1 MQYAHTLFAS
11 TTACPQC
18 ETELDQASGICPA
31 CRWDAALASHVTA
44 TAPTEDDVSFS
55 ERYRGTEYHH
65 LMATI
70 NESEEGPGRTRLL
83 LVVGLFGI
91 LGLFYFILD
100 SLYII

>member
-1 MQYAHTLFAS
+1 MQYAYTLSAS
-11 TTACPQC
+11 AKTCPQC

-31 CRWDAALASHVTA
+31 CRWDAALASQVTA
-44 TAPTEDDVSFS
+44 TAPTEDDGSFT

-70 NESEEGPGRTRLL
+70 NASEEGPGRTRLL
-83 LVVGLFGI
+83 LLVGLVGI